1 MPAVSESLRPIEP
14 NMNEGPGQSQHQ
26 SASVLSRDEV
36 PWLDLVKGHENQL
49 RHTLAVIRRRKGVIL
64 ATVVLI
70 TVGTLLLMLQ
80 QTPVY
85 TASALLMLNTRGA
98 NVVNVAAVIAGLPSD
113 TNAIKS
119 EIDVLES
126 RALAARV
133 IADLGL
139 AGDSEFA
146 PSSSGK
152 G

>member
-1 MPAVSESLRPIEP
+1 
-14 NMNEGPGQSQHQ
+14 
-26 SASVLSRDEV
+26 
-36 PWLDLVKGHENQL
+36 
-49 RHTLAVIRRRKGVIL
+49 
-64 ATVVLI
+64 
-70 TVGTLLLMLQ
+70 
-80 QTPVY
+80 

-152 G
+152 GLLAVLNPLSWLPREWPFRRRGVRRGRARTRSCPPRSDP